1 MKGRMGGSLGSL
13 TEVNKDPAG
22 AASGLMAALSE
33 FMEPEQAAKL
43 ALSVHEGEL
52 DRLSAEARAAAA
64 LAARK
69 GRGTGT
75 KPGTPTKMDIAFED
89 KADAAVRDV
98 RNNIQQMEGFRGMNE
113 SAQAADKL
121 LASADLKTGV
131 ADTNAVKQMIR
142 ATEDR
147 ISDSDMRIAL
157 QSGGLWSQLMQL
169 KGYVGDGGKRDE
181 NYMRQVADVARA
193 MRSVIRSKQQEAG
206 ERAHQIVME
215 HPRTDIWGEKR
226 QAWAEHARRQV
237 AGGYGGPGPGSAHGK
252 GADDAELEDALK

>member
-1 MKGRMGGSLGSL
+1 
-13 TEVNKDPAG
+13 
-22 AASGLMAALSE
+22 
-33 FMEPEQAAKL
+33 
-43 ALSVHEGEL
+43 
-52 DRLSAEARAAAA
+52 
-64 LAARK
+64 
-69 GRGTGT
+69 
-75 KPGTPTKMDIAFED
+75 
-89 KADAAVRDV
+89 
-98 RNNIQQMEGFRGMNE
+98 MNE